1 MFKKLRWPLLVLI
14 AALTLVAPGSTMA
27 EPYREHRS
35 HVLVQVEVG
44 PGYHHRH
51 CRGGYYDRWGH
62 WHPYRCW

>member
-27 EPYREHRS
+27 KPYREHRG

-44 PGYHHRH
+44 PGHLFS
-51 CRGGYYDRWGH
+51 
-62 WHPYRCW
+62 P